1 MDPIQFYDILFLIL
15 FTLVAIIFLYR
26 KRKNLKRQG
35 LLYLYPTKIGINII
49 DRTAKKYSKILKPLQ
64 YVVVACGYALM
75 LIMLYAIIKFSY
87 SYITSPTI
95 AQQIKIP
102 VVMPLVPYIDKL
114 FNLSFLP
121 SLYFTYWIIIIA
133 VIAIPHEFSHGIFA
147 RLNKIKVHSTG
158 FGFLGPFLAA
168 FVEPDEKELSKS
180 KKFPQLSILAGG
192 TFANIVMS
200 ILFAILIWIFFVL
213 AFVNS
218 GVVFSMYSSSLVNL
232 SDISSVNGI
241 QIQNTGQ
248 IQSLLSEDF
257 TEITALNKTYFVSL
271 SSYKSSIDNNLS
283 VLIALDDAPAFHAGL
298 SGAIFEFD
306 GKKISS
312 YGDLASAI
320 DSRSPGDLV
329 QIKTLNDGK
338 MQAFE
343 IKLGERNN
351 KAYLGIIHISSSQIE
366 RKGLLSSISISFYKI
381 IDPIK
386 YNQYLNGIEFTSRI
400 GPLGIFIYNL
410 LWWLVLINISVALCN
425 MLPLGIFD
433 GGRFFMLTI
442 WGITGSKKIGE
453 YAYKAST
460 YILLLLI
467 AALMV
472 KWAFIFF

>member
-232 SDISSVNGI
+232 
-241 QIQNTGQ
+241 
-248 IQSLLSEDF
+248 
-257 TEITALNKTYFVSL
+257 
-271 SSYKSSIDNNLS
+271 
-283 VLIALDDAPAFHAGL
+283 
-298 SGAIFEFD
+298 
-306 GKKISS
+306 
-312 YGDLASAI
+312 
-320 DSRSPGDLV
+320 
-329 QIKTLNDGK
+329 
-338 MQAFE
+338 
-343 IKLGERNN
+343 
-351 KAYLGIIHISSSQIE
+351 
-366 RKGLLSSISISFYKI
+366 
-381 IDPIK
+381 
-386 YNQYLNGIEFTSRI
+386 
-400 GPLGIFIYNL
+400 
-410 LWWLVLINISVALCN
+410 
-425 MLPLGIFD
+425 
-433 GGRFFMLTI
+433 
-442 WGITGSKKIGE
+442 
-453 YAYKAST
+453 
-460 YILLLLI
+460 
-467 AALMV
+467 
-472 KWAFIFF
+472 